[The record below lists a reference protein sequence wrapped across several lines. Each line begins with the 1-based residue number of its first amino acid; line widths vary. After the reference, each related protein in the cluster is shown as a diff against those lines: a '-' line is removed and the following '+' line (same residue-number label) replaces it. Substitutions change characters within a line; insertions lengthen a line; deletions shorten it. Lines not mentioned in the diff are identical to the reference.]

1 MKNANPKPP
10 VDPDDFLKYG
20 RIISLNLLR
29 LRAERN
35 VRQSEL
41 GEYLG
46 LTNSGYGDYERKRCP
61 DAATLMLLAKY
72 YDIPVASFFVEYDK
86 NGNII
91 NKELVRGAET
101 DSLAELAEGLNLLA
115 ENMSSNTNERLE
127 EFEKRI
133 KQLEQN
139 WEQMKKSN

>member
-1 MKNANPKPP
+1 
-10 VDPDDFLKYG
+10 
-20 RIISLNLLR
+20 
-29 LRAERN
+29 
-35 VRQSEL
+35 
-41 GEYLG
+41 
-46 LTNSGYGDYERKRCP
+46 
-61 DAATLMLLAKY
+61 MLLAKY